1 MKVII
6 HTDGGS
12 RGNPGP
18 AAAGF
23 TLDDADGHRL
33 LAQAFFLGK
42 TTNNVAEYTALV
54 KALEAAEKLGAEH
67 VTVYSDSE
75 LMVRQLSGA
84 YKVKSEAI
92 RPLFEQV
99 NDLRSQFDSCLIR
112 HVMREKNEAADRI
125 VNQALDARR
134 DVEEKPAQ
142 EDHRSA
148 GGITKPALSRS
159 HGAEDAVRSVPV
171 RASKEGS
178 SSKSEASSSGPA
190 LQTSNLKL
198 QTPPETPHG
207 VTTNVP
213 QEATAKKRIRL
224 GILISGGGRTM
235 TNLLDCIRRGELNAE
250 IVIVISSLSAV
261 AGVGRARSAGL
272 PLKIVRKKDCAD
284 LDAFSRQIVEELDAA
299 QVDLVVQ
306 GGWLCLWKIPPQYE
320 NRVMNI
326 HPALLPSFGGQG
338 MWGHHVH
345 EAVLAAG
352 CKVSGCT
359 VHFCTN
365 EYDQGPII
373 VQRTCPVQDDDT
385 PEALADRV
393 FEQECLAYP
402 EAIQLFAAGRLQ
414 VEGNRVKV
422 KR

>member
-1 MKVII
+1 MKVIV

-23 TLDDADGHRL
+23 VLADIDGQRL
-33 LAQAFFLGK
+33 QANAFFLGE
-42 TTNNVAEYTALV
+42 TTNNVAEYTALI
-54 KALEAAEKLGAEH
+54 KALEAARKLGADQVVVH
-67 VTVYSDSE
+67 SDSE

-92 RPLFEQV
+92 RPLFEHV
-99 NDLRSQFDSCLIR
+99 NELRSQFESCLVR
-112 HVMREKNEAADRI
+112 HVMREKNEEADRL

-134 DVEEKPAQ
+134 NIEEKTVPG
-142 EDHRSA
+142 DHR
-148 GGITKPALSRS
+148 PAS
-159 HGAEDAVRSVPV
+159 HGAHKR
-171 RASKEGS
+171 G
-178 SSKSEASSSGPA
+178 EAPLG
-190 LQTSNLKL
+190 LFDN
-198 QTPPETPHG
+198 
-207 VTTNVP
+207 
-213 QEATAKKRIRL
+213 TAPKKRIRL

-235 TNLLDCIRRGELNAE
+235 LNIHDAVRRGELNAD
-250 IVIVISSLSAV
+250 IALVISSLSAV
-261 AGVGRARSAGL
+261 AGVGRARDAGL
-272 PLKIVRKKDCAD
+272 PLKIIRKKDCAD
-284 LDAFSRQIVEELDAA
+284 IDAFSREIVETLDAA

-306 GGWLCLWKIPPQYE
+306 GGWLCLWKIPPRYE

-326 HPALLPSFGGQG
+326 HPALLPCFGGQG

-365 EYDQGPII
+365 EYDKGPII
-373 VQRTCPVQDDDT
+373 VQRTCPVQDGDT
-385 PEALADRV
+385 ADTLADRV

-402 EAIQLFAAGRLQ
+402 EAIRLFAEGRLQ
-414 VEGNRVKV
+414 VEGNHVKI
-422 KR
+422 RR